1 MRLILIV
8 LVLAAGWGCTTTV
21 AVPVVKEALKCDAP
35 PSLLAACGEPT
46 MVKQGITFG
55 ELITVSAQ
63 DRASFQECAL
73 RHRSLAQA
81 LAACNASIEKFNAE
95 VREINAR
102 NRQ

>member
-1 MRLILIV
+1 MKQV
-8 LVLAAGWGCTTTV
+8 LMVLLLAAGWGCTT

-46 MVKQGITFG
+46 AVKQGITFG
-55 ELITVSAQ
+55 ELIAVSAQ

-73 RHRSLAQA
+73 RHRSLVQA
-81 LAACNASIEKFNAE
+81 LAGCNESIEKFNAE